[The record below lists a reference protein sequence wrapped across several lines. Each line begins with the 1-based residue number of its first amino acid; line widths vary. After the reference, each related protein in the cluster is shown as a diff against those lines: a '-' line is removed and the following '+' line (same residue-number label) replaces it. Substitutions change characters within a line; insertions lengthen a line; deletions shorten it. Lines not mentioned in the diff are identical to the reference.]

1 MLHSLLSKGIRRKS
15 VSSLQ
20 GSTETESGPQ
30 LKRVLSAT
38 DLFVAGLGCI
48 IGAGIF
54 VLTGVAAAEHAGPA
68 IIVSFALAAFVCA
81 LVALAYAELASMI
94 PVSGS
99 AYTYAYA
106 TLGEFL
112 AWIIGWDLLLE
123 YAVGSSAVAVGWSG
137 YLQAVLKGG
146 GIQLPAALGHAPE
159 ALPVV
164 PVLLSVCAFLVG
176 GYLVDR
182 AVKMFRKKTTASTI
196 LQSPKLSAVVGGAL
210 LVFGLVEGI
219 IAGTALA
226 SVDILAVLIVVAI
239 NVLLVV
245 GIKIAARATMYLVV
259 VQSFVILLFIAI
271 GMWHIDPANFTPFM
285 PFGVGGI
292 VTGAAIVFFA
302 YIGFD
307 SVTTLA
313 EECKNPQRDLP
324 RGILWSLVV
333 CTLLYMVM
341 ASVMAGALTYSKLGT
356 EAPVATVLE
365 HIGNK
370 WAVPIV
376 SIGALAGL
384 TSTLLVLLLG
394 QSRIMMRM
402 SKDGLLSLRV
412 GEISPRFNTP
422 VRAIVILGSLVAI
435 CAGILPIGELA
446 ELCNIGTLAAFVV
459 VCLGVI
465 ILRYKEPERKRLFRC
480 PLSPWLPAL
489 GTLVCVGL
497 MLSLPMLTWI
507 RFLVWMA
514 LGILIYAVYGARH
527 SRLNKQTD

>member
-1 MLHSLLSKGIRRKS
+1 MLHSLLSKGARRKS
-15 VSSLQ
+15 LAELQ
-20 GSTETESGPQ
+20 GSTEEAHGPQ

-38 DLFVAGLGCI
+38 DLFIAGLGCI

-68 IIVSFALAAFVCA
+68 IIVSFALAAVVCA
-81 LVALAYAELASMI
+81 LVALSYAELASMI

-146 GIQLPAALGHAPE
+146 GIVLPAFLSKAPE
-159 ALPVV
+159 NLPVAA
-164 PVLLSVCAFLVG
+164 VLATVISLLVG
-176 GYLVDR
+176 GYLLDR
-182 AVKMFRKKTTASTI
+182 SLKSFRNGASRSLASI
-196 LQSPKLSAVVGGAL
+196 VSVIGGAAL
-210 LVFGLVEGI
+210 ILFGLFEGVK
-219 IAGTALA
+219 AVSALG
-226 SVDILAVLIVVAI
+226 SIDILAVLIVVGI
-239 NVLLVV
+239 NALLVV
-245 GIKIAARATMYLVV
+245 GIKMAARATFWLVA
-259 VQSFVILLFIAI
+259 VQTLVILLFIGI
-271 GMWHIDPANFTPFM
+271 GVWHIDSANFSPFM
-285 PFGVGGI
+285 PFGVSGI

-313 EECKNPQRDLP
+313 EECKDPQRDLP
-324 RGILWSLVV
+324 KGILWSLVV
-333 CTLLYMVM
+333 CTLLYMAM
-341 ASVMAGALTYSKLGT
+341 AAVMAGALTYTKLGT
-356 EAPVATVLE
+356 EAPVATVLD
-365 HIGNK
+365 HIGDH
-370 WAVPIV
+370 WAIPIV
-376 SIGALAGL
+376 SVGALAGL

-402 SKDGLLSLRV
+402 SRDGLLSPRM
-412 GEISPRFNTP
+412 GEISHRFHTP
-422 VRAIVILGSLVAI
+422 TRAIVILGSLVAL

-465 ILRYKEPERKRLFRC
+465 ILRYKEPDRVRRFRC
-480 PLSPWLPAL
+480 PGSPWVPAA
-489 GTLVCVGL
+489 GVVVCVGL

-507 RFLVWMA
+507 RFMVWM
-514 LGILIYAVYGARH
+514 LIGIGIYASYGSRH
-527 SRLNKQTD
+527 SRLNHRQD